1 MELHICLSAH
11 IYSEECLQDERYL
24 APNSSDCGILGEAIS
39 ITFAQSKWK
48 SLYDSMSG

>member
-24 APNSSDCGILGEAIS
+24 APNSSDCGILGEAIVLPLRRVNGKVYT
-39 ITFAQSKWK
+39 I
-48 SLYDSMSG
+48 